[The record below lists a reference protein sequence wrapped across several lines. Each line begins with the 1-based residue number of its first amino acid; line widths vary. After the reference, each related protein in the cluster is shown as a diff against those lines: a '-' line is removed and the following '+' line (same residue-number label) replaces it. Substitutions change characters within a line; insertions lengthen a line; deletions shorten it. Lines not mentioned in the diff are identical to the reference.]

1 MRMLKGNSGAGSG
14 KWRKLM
20 GTVIPPS
27 RIRRSRRGLITRSN
41 ASFTQQRLRSPS
53 IIFHPNRFHLSFD
66 WSNLPH
72 FVSDSSSR
80 FQWRIPAIKSGVVIP
95 KWIQFHHSS
104 IGRRQF
110 EYSVRLSWI
119 WFKWWLSPWEEN
131 GAMEKHRECCCAVC
145 IFVSLFSSL
154 FLSFPLLVLFA
165 DLQYLFGSVGG
176 KRGPAQP
183 IRIRNERLDSLEGNK
198 TSLQLTDIGPPP
210 ERKSFRAYSF
220 PHFKFFFF
228 FFFSIFFIGMNW
240 FVLLLL
246 LLLRS
251 FSLKSSEKIKKK
263 KKILMAFR
271 LDSVGEEV
279 PCISISKLESNQL
292 RCYRLFKC

>member
-145 IFVSLFSSL
+145 IFVSLFSSRFLFWFCLLIYNTYLGASEESVARRSRFEFGTKDLIRWKETKRRFSWPTSARPPRESRFALILFHISSFSSSFFFYLFYRNELICFVVAAAAAVVTVVVVKWIERKKNETECCRVRFHPPGSYVTSIKLRFL
-154 FLSFPLLVLFA
+154 FLSFIS
-165 DLQYLFGSVGG
+165 YLGNFG
-176 KRGPAQP
+176 
-183 IRIRNERLDSLEGNK
+183 D
-198 TSLQLTDIGPPP
+198 D
-210 ERKSFRAYSF
+210 
-220 PHFKFFFF
+220 
-228 FFFSIFFIGMNW
+228 
-240 FVLLLL
+240 
-246 LLLRS
+246 
-251 FSLKSSEKIKKK
+251 
-263 KKILMAFR
+263 
-271 LDSVGEEV
+271 
-279 PCISISKLESNQL
+279 
-292 RCYRLFKC
+292 